1 VNRVFYTTVTRLA
14 EKVHTFDRSETFRR
28 CCVSDHVKRFSG
40 QCNRMHETFQWSRNS
55 NLLKRFSGLYMGTN
69 TYVSEYTFG
78 PTLRPSSSRCACT
91 RCPSSLWRACQG
103 VNKSAHALGHLL
115 PDAPAHGAPAHSGAH
130 AKASTKVPTPSA
142 IFFPMRLHTEWSGV
156 APNMYSETYVFV
168 PM

>member
-1 VNRVFYTTVTRLA
+1 
-14 EKVHTFDRSETFRR
+14 
-28 CCVSDHVKRFSG
+28 
-40 QCNRMHETFQWSRNS
+40 MHETFQWSLYS

-78 PTLRPSSSRCACT
+78 PT
-91 RCPSSLWRACQG
+91 
-103 VNKSAHALGHLL
+103 LGHLL

-156 APNMYSETYVFV
+156 APNMYSETYVFI
-168 PM
+168 PI